1 MTKEKIV
8 SGMFY
13 SKDFFR
19 TEMWRVKNAAYEF
32 IDAKAKKRIKEI
44 GFHAWLGT
52 LPKPVLLEI
61 RRKLAPDYTAPSQLC
76 SEHRAF
82 PYFQKDRLRA
92 DDKKKQSNIS
102 IP

>member
-1 MTKEKIV
+1 MIKEKIV
-8 SGMFY
+8 SDMFQN
-13 SKDFFR
+13 KDYFR
-19 TEMWRVKNAAYEF
+19 PEVWRVKNAAYDF

-82 PYFQKDRLRA
+82 PWLDRFN
-92 DDKKKQSNIS
+92 DI
-102 IP
+102 